1 MRGIVEPPPIIT
13 GDTDI
18 ELMVN
23 NFYRCLKRPYPESV
37 LAFAPLIF
45 IDPHQLPA
53 DVLEYFPEHFNYL
66 AEILES
72 RSKDGLMLNQILQDK
87 YLPVK
92 ATPEEVLYW
101 MGSVRITH
109 GVYSNTLTEIL
120 LGFAHHIRSL
130 IDAGD
135 YREADAIIEHVYRL
149 QERTDTW
156 PVDIEALVTLLEGKK
171 AADQRDWEGGLA
183 EDIMEYATDS
193 DDAPTAEP
201 DATPLKGS

>member
-1 MRGIVEPPPIIT
+1 MSQTPLPRIGV
-13 GDTDI
+13 G
-18 ELMVN
+18 
-23 NFYRCLKRPYPESV
+23 FRPTY
-37 LAFAPLIF
+37 F

-171 AADQRDWEGGLA
+171 AADQRDWEGA
-183 EDIMEYATDS
+183 
-193 DDAPTAEP
+193 
-201 DATPLKGS
+201 